1 MGFNGLRSGVAIS
14 PMLSPN
20 SSGTSSLARLLLRPR
35 ESGVGLFGP
44 EETLLLR
51 LVFGVPRRK
60 MWTVSVA
67 DETLSSVDVEL
78 NDMLYI
84 LAGMDP
90 RLNW

>member
-1 MGFNGLRSGVAIS
+1 MS
-14 PMLSPN
+14 PTLSPN

-35 ESGVGLFGP
+35 DPDSGLVGP
-44 EETLLLR
+44 EEILLLR

-67 DETLSSVDVEL
+67 DDTLSNVEVEL

-90 RLNW
+90 LLN